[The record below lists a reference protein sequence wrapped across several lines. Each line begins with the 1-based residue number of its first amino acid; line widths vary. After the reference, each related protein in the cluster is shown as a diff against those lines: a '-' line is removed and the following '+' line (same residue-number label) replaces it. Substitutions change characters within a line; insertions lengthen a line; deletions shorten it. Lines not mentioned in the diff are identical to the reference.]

1 MTKKCVTHQN
11 IFPVSFSKH
20 CGQIPP
26 LCWNLK
32 FNPQPLD
39 SLNTHI
45 FWWSCFRLSVHSK
58 KLLPLISH
66 GNRWCTNSDTATWAR
81 GLLGSIEAMVSSLN
95 ELWYQR
101 EQHNHILSVTAIIR
115 VTSDWT
121 TQLQNYKQ
129 PISTHILRCKFA
141 KGEKGK
147 SLLIY
152 KILVGLRIVNLLIYF
167 TFCFESVQI

>member
-1 MTKKCVTHQN
+1 MAKKYVTHQN

-20 CGQIPP
+20 WGQIPP
-26 LCWNLK
+26 LCRNLK

-66 GNRWCTNSDTATWAR
+66 GNRWRTNSDTTTWAR

-101 EQHNHILSVTAIIR
+101 EQHNRILSVTAIIR
-115 VTSDWT
+115 VTPDWT
-121 TQLQNYKQ
+121 APNSCKTTNSLLVRTYWGY
-129 PISTHILRCKFA
+129 KFA
-141 KGEKGK
+141 KGEKDK
-147 SLLIY
+147 SLPIY

-167 TFCFESVQI
+167 KFSF